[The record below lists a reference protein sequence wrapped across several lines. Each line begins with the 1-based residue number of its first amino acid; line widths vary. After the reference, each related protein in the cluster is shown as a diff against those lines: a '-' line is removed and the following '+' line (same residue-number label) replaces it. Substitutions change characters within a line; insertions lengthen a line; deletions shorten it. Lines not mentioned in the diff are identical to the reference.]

1 MTRQIFFDYS
11 FVVKS
16 MEKIPVLEVRGLRK
30 SFQDFEAV
38 RGVDFTVNQG
48 DIFGFLGPNGA
59 GKSTTLRMVTSLI
72 NPSAGDIYIFGLP
85 LSSNREHILS
95 RMGILVE
102 KPDLYGFLTGYD
114 NLSMLSSLNGKRA
127 SRERIEEVVHMV
139 GLHGREHDKV
149 RKYSQGMRQRLG
161 IAQALIHDP
170 EIIILDEPSNGLDPQ
185 GIVDIRE
192 LIIRLGR
199 DYKKTIILS
208 SHLLNEVE
216 MMANR
221 MVIINKGQ
229 VTVEGEVKE
238 LLGGSTIKLTLSCS
252 HPEKAQKIASE
263 TTPEVRIIDGQ
274 LVLEI
279 PRESVGQLVSN
290 LVANQIEVYAVVPVR
305 KLEDY
310 FISLT

>member
-1 MTRQIFFDYS
+1 
-11 FVVKS
+11 
-16 MEKIPVLEVRGLRK
+16 MEKTPILEVRGLRK

-38 RGVDFTVNQG
+38 KGVDFTVYKG

-72 NPSAGDIYIFGLP
+72 NPTAGDIRIFGLP

-102 KPDLYGFLTGYD
+102 KPDLYGFLSGYE

-127 SRERIEEVVHMV
+127 SRQRIEEVIHMV
-139 GLHGREHDKV
+139 GLQGREQDKV

-199 DYKKTIILS
+199 EFKKTVILS

-229 VTVEGEVKE
+229 VTVEGEVQE
-238 LLGGSTIKLTLSCS
+238 LLGGSSIKVTLSCS
-252 HPEKAQKIASE
+252 HPELALKIASE
-263 TTPEVRIIDGQ
+263 IAPDVRIADGQ

-279 PRESVGQLVSN
+279 PRESVGKLVSK
-290 LVANQIEVYAVVPVR
+290 LVANNIEVHAVVPVR

>member
-1 MTRQIFFDYS
+1 
-11 FVVKS
+11 
-16 MEKIPVLEVRGLRK
+16 MEKTPILEVRGLRK

-38 RGVDFTVNQG
+38 KGVDFTVYKG

-72 NPSAGDIYIFGLP
+72 NPTAGDIRIFGLP
-85 LSSNREHILS
+85 LSSNRERILS

-102 KPDLYGFLTGYD
+102 KPDLYGFLSGYE

-127 SRERIEEVVHMV
+127 SRQRIEEIIHMV
-139 GLHGREHDKV
+139 GLQGREQDKV

-199 DYKKTIILS
+199 EFKKTVILS

-229 VTVEGEVKE
+229 VTVEGEVQE
-238 LLGGSTIKLTLSCS
+238 LLGGSSIKVTLSCS
-252 HPEKAQKIASE
+252 HPELALKIASE
-263 TTPEVRIIDGQ
+263 IAPDVRIADGE

-279 PRESVGQLVSN
+279 PRESVGKLVSK
-290 LVANQIEVYAVVPVR
+290 LVANNIEVHAVVPVR

>member
-1 MTRQIFFDYS
+1 
-11 FVVKS
+11 
-16 MEKIPVLEVRGLRK
+16 MEKLPVLEVRGLRK
-30 SFQDFEAV
+30 TFQDFEAV
-38 RGVDFTVNQG
+38 KGVDFTVYQG

-72 NPSAGDIYIFGLP
+72 NPSSGDIRLFGLP
-85 LSSNREHILS
+85 LSTNREHILS

-102 KPDLYGFLTGYD
+102 KPDLYGFLSGYE

-127 SRERIEEVVHMV
+127 SRQRIEEVINMV
-139 GLHGREHDKV
+139 GLQGREQDKV

-229 VTVEGEVKE
+229 VTVEGEVQE

-252 HPEKAQKIASE
+252 HPEQAHKIASE
-263 TTPEVRIIDGQ
+263 ITSEVRIIDRQ

-279 PRESVGQLVSN
+279 PRESVGKLVSN

>member
-1 MTRQIFFDYS
+1 
-11 FVVKS
+11 
-16 MEKIPVLEVRGLRK
+16 MEKTPILEVRGLRK

-38 RGVDFTVNQG
+38 KGVDFTVYKG

-72 NPSAGDIYIFGLP
+72 NPTAGDIRIFGLP

-102 KPDLYGFLTGYD
+102 KPDLYGFLSGYE

-127 SRERIEEVVHMV
+127 SRQRIEEVIHMV
-139 GLHGREHDKV
+139 GLQGREQDKV

-199 DYKKTIILS
+199 EFKKTVLLS

-229 VTVEGEVKE
+229 VTVEGEVQE
-238 LLGGSTIKLTLSCS
+238 LLGGSTIKVTLSCS
-252 HPEKAQKIASE
+252 HPELALKIASE
-263 TTPEVRIIDGQ
+263 IAPDVRIADGE

-279 PRESVGQLVSN
+279 PRESVGKLVSK
-290 LVANQIEVYAVVPVR
+290 LVANNIEVHAVVPVR

>member
-1 MTRQIFFDYS
+1 
-11 FVVKS
+11 
-16 MEKIPVLEVRGLRK
+16 MEKTPVLEVRGLRK

-38 RGVDFTVNQG
+38 KGVDFTVYEG

-72 NPSAGDIYIFGLP
+72 NSTAGDIRIFGLP

-102 KPDLYGFLTGYD
+102 KPDLYGFLSGYD

-127 SRERIEEVVHMV
+127 SRQRIEEVIQMV
-139 GLHGREHDKV
+139 GLQGREQDKV

-199 DYKKTIILS
+199 EFKKTVILS

-229 VTVEGEVKE
+229 VTVEGDVQE
-238 LLGGSTIKLTLSCS
+238 LLGGSTIKVTISCS
-252 HPEKAQKIASE
+252 HPEQALKIAAE
-263 TTPEVRIIDGQ
+263 TAPDVRIADGQ

-279 PRESVGQLVSN
+279 PKESVAKLVSK
-290 LVANQIEVYAVVPVR
+290 LVANQIEVQAVVPVR

>member
-1 MTRQIFFDYS
+1 
-11 FVVKS
+11 
-16 MEKIPVLEVRGLRK
+16 MEKTPILEVRGLRK

-38 RGVDFTVNQG
+38 KGVDFTVYKG

-72 NPSAGDIYIFGLP
+72 NPTAGDIRIFGLP

-102 KPDLYGFLTGYD
+102 KPDLYGFLSGYE

-127 SRERIEEVVHMV
+127 SRQRIEEVIHMV
-139 GLHGREHDKV
+139 GLQGREQDRV

-199 DYKKTIILS
+199 EFKKTVILS

-229 VTVEGEVKE
+229 VTVEGEVQE
-238 LLGGSTIKLTLSCS
+238 LLGGSTIKVTLSCS
-252 HPEKAQKIASE
+252 HPELALKIASE
-263 TTPEVRIIDGQ
+263 IAPDVRIADGE

-279 PRESVGQLVSN
+279 PRESVGKLVSK
-290 LVANQIEVYAVVPVR
+290 LVANNIEVHAVVPVR

>member
-1 MTRQIFFDYS
+1 
-11 FVVKS
+11 
-16 MEKIPVLEVRGLRK
+16 MEKTPILEVRGLRK

-38 RGVDFTVNQG
+38 KGVDFTVYKG

-72 NPSAGDIYIFGLP
+72 NPTAGDIRIFGLP

-102 KPDLYGFLTGYD
+102 KPDLYGFLSGYE

-127 SRERIEEVVHMV
+127 SRQRIEEVIHMV
-139 GLHGREHDKV
+139 GLQGREQDRV

-199 DYKKTIILS
+199 EFKTTVILS
-208 SHLLNEVE
+208 SHLMNEVE
-216 MMANR
+216 MMATR
-221 MVIINKGQ
+221 MVIIKKRL
-229 VTVEGEVKE
+229 VTVEGEVQE
-238 LLGGSTIKLTLSCS
+238 LLGGSTIKVTLSWS
-252 HPEKAQKIASE
+252 QLELALKIA
-263 TTPEVRIIDGQ
+263 
-274 LVLEI
+274 
-279 PRESVGQLVSN
+279 
-290 LVANQIEVYAVVPVR
+290 
-305 KLEDY
+305 
-310 FISLT
+310 

>member
-1 MTRQIFFDYS
+1 
-11 FVVKS
+11 
-16 MEKIPVLEVRGLRK
+16 MEKLPVLEVRGLRK
-30 SFQDFEAV
+30 TFQDFEAV
-38 RGVDFTVNQG
+38 KGVDFTVYQG

-72 NPSAGDIYIFGLP
+72 NPSSGDIRIFGLP
-85 LSSNREHILS
+85 LSTNREHILS

-102 KPDLYGFLTGYD
+102 KPDLYGFLSGYE
-114 NLSMLSSLNGKRA
+114 NLGMLSSLNGKRA
-127 SRERIEEVVHMV
+127 SRQRIDEVIHMV
-139 GLHGREHDKV
+139 GLQGREQDKV

-199 DYKKTIILS
+199 DFKKTVILS

-229 VTVEGEVKE
+229 VIVEGDVQE
-238 LLGGSTIKLTLSCS
+238 LLGGSTIKVTLSCNR
-252 HPEKAQKIASE
+252 PEEALAIASE
-263 TTPEVRIIDGQ
+263 ITSDAHLVDAQ

-279 PRESVGQLVSN
+279 PRESVAKLVSK
-290 LVANQIEVYAVVPVR
+290 LVSNQIEVHAVVPVR

>member
-1 MTRQIFFDYS
+1 
-11 FVVKS
+11 
-16 MEKIPVLEVRGLRK
+16 MEKTPVLEVRGLRK

-38 RGVDFTVNQG
+38 KGVDFTVYQG

-72 NPSAGDIYIFGLP
+72 NPSAGDIRIFGLP

-102 KPDLYGFLTGYD
+102 KPDLYGFLSGYD

-127 SRERIEEVVHMV
+127 SRQRIEEVIHMV
-139 GLHGREHDKV
+139 GLQGREQDKV

-199 DYKKTIILS
+199 DFKKTVILS

-229 VTVEGEVKE
+229 VTVEGDVQE
-238 LLGGSTIKLTLSCS
+238 LLGGSTIKVTMSCND
-252 HPEKAQKIASE
+252 PELALKIALEATSD
-263 TTPEVRIIDGQ
+263 VRIVDGQ

-279 PRESVGQLVSN
+279 PRESVAKLVSK
-290 LVANQIEVYAVVPVR
+290 LVANQIEVHAVVPVR

>member
-1 MTRQIFFDYS
+1 
-11 FVVKS
+11 
-16 MEKIPVLEVRGLRK
+16 MEKTPILEVRGLRK

-38 RGVDFTVNQG
+38 KGVDFTVYKG
-48 DIFGFLGPNGA
+48 DIFGFLGPTGA
-59 GKSTTLRMVTSLI
+59 GKSTTLRMGTSLI
-72 NPSAGDIYIFGLP
+72 NPTAGDIRIFGLP

-102 KPDLYGFLTGYD
+102 KPDLYGFLSGYE

-127 SRERIEEVVHMV
+127 SRQRIEEIIHMV
-139 GLHGREHDKV
+139 GLQGREQDKV

-199 DYKKTIILS
+199 EFKKTVILS

-221 MVIINKGQ
+221 MV
-229 VTVEGEVKE
+229 
-238 LLGGSTIKLTLSCS
+238 
-252 HPEKAQKIASE
+252 
-263 TTPEVRIIDGQ
+263 
-274 LVLEI
+274 
-279 PRESVGQLVSN
+279 
-290 LVANQIEVYAVVPVR
+290 
-305 KLEDY
+305 
-310 FISLT
+310 

>member
-1 MTRQIFFDYS
+1 
-11 FVVKS
+11 
-16 MEKIPVLEVRGLRK
+16 MEKLPVLEVRGLRK

-38 RGVDFTVNQG
+38 KGVDFTVYQG

-72 NPSAGDIYIFGLP
+72 NPSSGDIRIFGLP
-85 LSSNREHILS
+85 LSTNREHILS

-102 KPDLYGFLTGYD
+102 KPDLYGFLSGYE
-114 NLSMLSSLNGKRA
+114 NLGMLSSLNGKRA
-127 SRERIEEVVHMV
+127 SRQRIDEVIHMV
-139 GLHGREHDKV
+139 GLQGREQDKV

-199 DYKKTIILS
+199 DFKKTVILS

-229 VTVEGEVKE
+229 VIVEGDVQE
-238 LLGGSTIKLTLSCS
+238 LLGGSTIKVTLSCNR
-252 HPEKAQKIASE
+252 PEEALAIASE
-263 TTPEVRIIDGQ
+263 ITSDAHLVDAQ

-279 PRESVGQLVSN
+279 PREAVAKLVSK
-290 LVANQIEVYAVVPVR
+290 LVSNQIEVHAVVPVR

>member
-1 MTRQIFFDYS
+1 
-11 FVVKS
+11 
-16 MEKIPVLEVRGLRK
+16 
-30 SFQDFEAV
+30 
-38 RGVDFTVNQG
+38 
-48 DIFGFLGPNGA
+48 
-59 GKSTTLRMVTSLI
+59 
-72 NPSAGDIYIFGLP
+72 
-85 LSSNREHILS
+85 
-95 RMGILVE
+95 
-102 KPDLYGFLTGYD
+102 
-114 NLSMLSSLNGKRA
+114 
-127 SRERIEEVVHMV
+127 
-139 GLHGREHDKV
+139 
-149 RKYSQGMRQRLG
+149 MRQRLG

-199 DYKKTIILS
+199 DFKKTVILS

-229 VTVEGEVKE
+229 VIVEGDVQE
-238 LLGGSTIKLTLSCS
+238 LLGGSTIKVTLSCNR
-252 HPEKAQKIASE
+252 PEEALAIASE
-263 TTPEVRIIDGQ
+263 ITSDAHLVDAQ

-279 PRESVGQLVSN
+279 PREAVAKLVSK
-290 LVANQIEVYAVVPVR
+290 LVSNQIEVHAVVPVR

>member
-1 MTRQIFFDYS
+1 MGKT
-11 FVVKS
+11 
-16 MEKIPVLEVRGLRK
+16 PVLEVRGLRK

-38 RGVDFTVNQG
+38 KGVDFTVYEG

-72 NPSAGDIYIFGLP
+72 NSTAGDIRIFGLP

-102 KPDLYGFLTGYD
+102 KPDLYGFLSGYD

-127 SRERIEEVVHMV
+127 SRQRIEEVIHMV
-139 GLHGREHDKV
+139 GLQGREQDKV

-199 DYKKTIILS
+199 EFKKTVILS

-229 VTVEGEVKE
+229 VTVEGDVQE
-238 LLGGSTIKLTLSCS
+238 LLGGSTIKVTISCS
-252 HPEKAQKIASE
+252 HPEQALKIAAE
-263 TTPEVRIIDGQ
+263 TTPDVRIADGQ

-279 PRESVGQLVSN
+279 PLESVAKLVSK
-290 LVANQIEVYAVVPVR
+290 LVANQIEVQAVVPVR